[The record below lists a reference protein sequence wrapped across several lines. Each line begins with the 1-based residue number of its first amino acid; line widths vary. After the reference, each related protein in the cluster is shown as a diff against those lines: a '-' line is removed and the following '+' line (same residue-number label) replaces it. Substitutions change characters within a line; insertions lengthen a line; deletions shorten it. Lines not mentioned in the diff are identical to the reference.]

1 MARTKASVL
10 SGEVVDKG
18 KKTQPRKRK
27 DSSHIPD
34 TSKKKKIKKEEV
46 ADDESDGEGMSCD
59 SLPEVGQQF
68 HKGTTWPLDASL
80 EVNVQYEGVKEA
92 RTVKQ
97 QFFPLL
103 FHLTRGDPDSIAKA
117 ITAIKPVY
125 KLLTERFE
133 KEHKATAS
141 SSSCNADVKPADAAV
156 PQQNR
161 VLTQAEILRKIPHYR
176 FRDSAGK
183 WLPKSLW
190 KKAEILKKK
199 AKLQS
204 LMSSMEFSQETK
216 EITEFSDAKAA
227 IENILSRISF
237 DPKYCTRLLHWLR
250 NLDMKSFGKQE
261 KTKKPAEKEHHKKK
275 EKKPE
280 KKKKK
285 EEAKVKKS
293 DSVPKTVPH
302 KALYGLEESAI
313 ISDKRLR
320 NRPKFVPFIPPTQK
334 TGKSKGK
341 IQSSSPKKMHSSY
354 TPQSA
359 AMKKYVQQS
368 GSYAQQSKSARSLNE
383 KSGSSRGYSVVFKGR
398 TFSSGK
404 KMFFNR
410 DHNSPSESDSES
422 KYEESDSS
430 STASSYTQ
438 DSRKNVS
445 RSLDLLNGGPK
456 STRTIMT
463 KAHRDTLS
471 ENSSELGQMCENNF
485 LSDSSENMDKESP
498 VGKRDVNRVKSSC
511 EFFPKAR
518 IPKLRPSDAK
528 LSTSPLEER
537 QGRQS
542 VNVKFS
548 DAHSQEMYTSVDAHS
563 KQSEIHELKISE
575 VKSLARQS
583 DQSDVLPE
591 LLYFGDEVKTKANS
605 ARKESIGIETC
616 GDLEQVLHKLPV
628 QNTAELNRSV
638 FNEEEGGLEKNTE
651 SHNVRVV
658 YEKELPVMDL
668 REKELKGTDG
678 MANTQREAD
687 AEKEAETQNEADT
700 SSLLVNQDLNEVR
713 GQEESTPVVHLENVQ
728 SGNSVSL
735 DIEDNRNKKQGAV
748 SSLSSTSAEQVNH
761 GELDNEAQIATSS
774 TDHDKSKNSLNSPQ
788 PSTAEE
794 TLRLLISQLTN
805 LTKGKGQGLDCR
817 LVFSNSNQV
826 LSIGEKSNGSQGEL
840 SVDIKPN
847 VDELRLKENPISST
861 AGGSE
866 IGGNAGGN
874 SLNIEGN
881 FQNTDS
887 SDVRVKEEGAE
898 PVMQWAGLRTQ
909 TEAEPIIIIDSD
921 DE

>member
-1 MARTKASVL
+1 M
-10 SGEVVDKG
+10 
-18 KKTQPRKRK
+18 
-27 DSSHIPD
+27 
-34 TSKKKKIKKEEV
+34 
-46 ADDESDGEGMSCD
+46 
-59 SLPEVGQQF
+59 
-68 HKGTTWPLDASL
+68 
-80 EVNVQYEGVKEA
+80 
-92 RTVKQ
+92 
-97 QFFPLL
+97 
-103 FHLTRGDPDSIAKA
+103 
-117 ITAIKPVY
+117 
-125 KLLTERFE
+125 
-133 KEHKATAS
+133 
-141 SSSCNADVKPADAAV
+141 
-156 PQQNR
+156 
-161 VLTQAEILRKIPHYR
+161 
-176 FRDSAGK
+176 
-183 WLPKSLW
+183 
-190 KKAEILKKK
+190 
-199 AKLQS
+199 
-204 LMSSMEFSQETK
+204 
-216 EITEFSDAKAA
+216 
-227 IENILSRISF
+227 
-237 DPKYCTRLLHWLR
+237 
-250 NLDMKSFGKQE
+250 
-261 KTKKPAEKEHHKKK
+261 
-275 EKKPE
+275 
-280 KKKKK
+280 
-285 EEAKVKKS
+285 
-293 DSVPKTVPH
+293 
-302 KALYGLEESAI
+302 
-313 ISDKRLR
+313 
-320 NRPKFVPFIPPTQK
+320 PFIPPTQK

-341 IQSSSPKKMHSSY
+341 IQSSSPKKMLSSY

-368 GSYAQQSKSARSLNE
+368 GSYAQQSKSTRSLNE

-404 KMFFNR
+404 KIFFNR
-410 DHNSPSESDSES
+410 DQNSPSESDSES

-511 EFFPKAR
+511 ELFPKVR
-518 IPKLRPSDAK
+518 IPKLRQSHVK

-542 VNVKFS
+542 VNEKFS
-548 DAHSQEMYTSVDAHS
+548 DAHSQEMDTLDEVHS

-583 DQSDVLPE
+583 DQSDIPPE

-616 GDLEQVLHKLPV
+616 GDLEQVLHELPV
-628 QNTAELNRSV
+628 QNTAELN
-638 FNEEEGGLEKNTE
+638 NEEEGGLEKNTE

-668 REKELKGTDG
+668 REKELKGTDA

-687 AEKEAETQNEADT
+687 TEKEAETQNEADT

-735 DIEDNRNKKQGAV
+735 DIEDSRNEKQGAV
-748 SSLSSTSAEQVNH
+748 SSLSSTTAEQVNR

-861 AGGSE
+861 AGASE

-874 SLNIEGN
+874 SLNVEGN